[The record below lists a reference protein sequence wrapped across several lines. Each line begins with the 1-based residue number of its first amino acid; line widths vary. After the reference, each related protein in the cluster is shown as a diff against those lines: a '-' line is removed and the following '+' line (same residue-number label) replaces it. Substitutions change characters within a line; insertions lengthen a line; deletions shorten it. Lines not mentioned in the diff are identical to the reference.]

1 MDIKLAI
8 FIFVFQQLKQS
19 NWIDVNTTLLFF
31 EQTFLNIPIDSFVL
45 MRIRQVFKWYFRID
59 FLLVD
64 SNSGRWRT
72 PSSQH
77 HFENRSKFSICT
89 WWQSCFKSSNN
100 ANIKQHRSVQHCIL
114 CICFPFGLYC
124 SPNIPITKVVHCQKQ
139 LVQATKLVCF
149 AGSRFNFYNNVHP
162 TIFSSPTGKEVL
174 ITWSL
179 YKNL

>member
-64 SNSGRWRT
+64 LNCYGRWRT

-89 WWQSCFKSSNN
+89 WWQSCIKSSNN

-139 LVQATKLVCF
+139 LV
-149 AGSRFNFYNNVHP
+149 
-162 TIFSSPTGKEVL
+162 
-174 ITWSL
+174 
-179 YKNL
+179 